1 MSPKRSDNTSVLGTL
16 FRCEIKR
23 LMRDARVLLISVFA
37 PLVIVPGYILVMQWI
52 GNSEEQ
58 RLEDTVYEYA
68 LSGDE
73 AEWGLEIVSAALALE
88 ANDPDTSQAV
98 VRFERQQV
106 TNTDSLLQ
114 AGEIHLVIEALSPEA
129 YERSRAEETTTD
141 TLDPEEDEVAPEIE
155 EGSDGGTASELQLPI
170 IRLRFRGNSD
180 FSRRAHDRLD
190 ARIREVRSELRDS
203 VYLAGGF
210 PVGREE
216 FASVETEN
224 TASAEKEGGALLG
237 MALTPFLLLLM
248 LSGGSIMAVDAITGE
263 KERGTLE
270 TLLTSAASRSEI
282 VAAKQMGIIA
292 VGVVVVVI
300 NVLNLLAYLVLGLLE
315 LPENLAVALSLLDL
329 VLILILFLPLTVLI
343 SSTLLLISGYAK
355 SYKEYQIYFLPLFL
369 VFLVP
374 SLAGI
379 LPGLDLRSAIAL
391 VPIAGVGVAVRE
403 IMVGEYDWLFLAI
416 AFASTA
422 GASWWASRLTQRTL
436 LTERLISSS
445 DLDEAD
451 LLGGPALFPRH
462 VLRWFVGMWV
472 VFFLTAIWVGG
483 ELTLQG
489 QKILNLGVIFLG
501 GSLLMVRRYGLDPR
515 KVFALRPVHPAV
527 LLAVLVGIPAAY
539 LTGIGLSTLVDAYL
553 FPVPQS
559 VLEAFGEA
567 LLPEE
572 IPLWQLIFFIC
583 VMPGILEELAFRG
596 VLLHGLRKTWSPV
609 IVCLVTG
616 GIFGLFHVDL
626 FRLIPTAYLGVIF
639 AAVVLLTGSIFPVML
654 WHFGNNAIALVP
666 QRMGWVT
673 EETVFPEWVFAIA
686 FVALLVV
693 LWIIWKVSTPYPDL
707 KKKRPDAFG

>member
-1 MSPKRSDNTSVLGTL
+1 MNPKQSDRTSVLGIL
-16 FRCEIKR
+16 FRSEIKR
-23 LMRDARVLLISVFA
+23 LMREARVLLISVFA

-58 RLEDTVYEYA
+58 RIEDTVYEYA

-73 AEWGLEIVSAALALE
+73 TEWGLEIVSAALALE
-88 ANDPDTSQAV
+88 ANDPDTSQAL

-129 YERSRAEETTTD
+129 YERSRAEEIAAD

-155 EGSDGGTASELQLPI
+155 EGSDGGTAPELQLPI

-237 MALTPFLLLLM
+237 MAVTPFLLLLM

-315 LPENLAVALSLLDL
+315 LPENLAVALSPLDL

-355 SYKEYQIYFLPLFL
+355 SYKEYQIYFFPLFL

-391 VPIAGVGVAVRE
+391 VPIDGVGVAVRE
-403 IMVGEYDWLFLAI
+403 IMVA
-416 AFASTA
+416 
-422 GASWWASRLTQRTL
+422 
-436 LTERLISSS
+436 
-445 DLDEAD
+445 
-451 LLGGPALFPRH
+451 
-462 VLRWFVGMWV
+462 
-472 VFFLTAIWVGG
+472 
-483 ELTLQG
+483 
-489 QKILNLGVIFLG
+489 
-501 GSLLMVRRYGLDPR
+501 
-515 KVFALRPVHPAV
+515 
-527 LLAVLVGIPAAY
+527 
-539 LTGIGLSTLVDAYL
+539 
-553 FPVPQS
+553 
-559 VLEAFGEA
+559 
-567 LLPEE
+567 
-572 IPLWQLIFFIC
+572 
-583 VMPGILEELAFRG
+583 
-596 VLLHGLRKTWSPV
+596 
-609 IVCLVTG
+609 
-616 GIFGLFHVDL
+616 
-626 FRLIPTAYLGVIF
+626 
-639 AAVVLLTGSIFPVML
+639 
-654 WHFGNNAIALVP
+654 
-666 QRMGWVT
+666 
-673 EETVFPEWVFAIA
+673 
-686 FVALLVV
+686 
-693 LWIIWKVSTPYPDL
+693 
-707 KKKRPDAFG
+707 